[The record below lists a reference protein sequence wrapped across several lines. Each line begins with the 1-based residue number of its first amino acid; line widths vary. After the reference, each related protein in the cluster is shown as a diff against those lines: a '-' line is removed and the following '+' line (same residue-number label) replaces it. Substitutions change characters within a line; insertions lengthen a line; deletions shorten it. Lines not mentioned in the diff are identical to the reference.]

1 MKTTY
6 RGVCTALLAV
16 LLTLFLSPAM
26 AEGYGLFI
34 AGTEVT
40 SENCNNLKN
49 ISGVRVA
56 DDGELKYNPS
66 SKTLTMKGVT
76 LDESGANGNMALHN
90 ATLEDLKIVVEGENS
105 FTTKAVNCFQFNAAT
120 SIMGDG
126 KLTAISKSSA
136 GAGIKIFDKQLTI
149 IDITLHVEG
158 GKGITASLREGV
170 YIQGALSL
178 QNATVYAKGRDRS
191 ISEIEDLYRA
201 M

>member
-126 KLTAISKSSA
+126 KLTAISKSSE
-136 GAGIKIFDKQLTI
+136 GAGILLFDK
-149 IDITLHVEG
+149 
-158 GKGITASLREGV
+158 
-170 YIQGALSL
+170 
-178 QNATVYAKGRDRS
+178 TVDHHRHYAPCRRRDGN
-191 ISEIEDLYRA
+191 
-201 M
+201 